1 MTILARTIFP
11 IALLAAFTAV
21 PALAQSKIA
30 TIDLKKVFDNYYK
43 TKLATQAIQDRRDD
57 LDKDYTSMAADFKKR
72 SDQYQQL
79 LSSANDQAVSQDE
92 RDKRRQSADD
102 LFKQLQD
109 SKAAIEQFERQ
120 AQVTISDQSQRM
132 RENILTEI
140 KKTVADKAKAAG
152 DALVF
157 DTAAQTING
166 TPSVIYSDGTNDL
179 TDDVLKQM
187 NASAP
192 PDLPQ
197 SSGPSVFMSTN
208 TLPYSDVPGGSPAP
222 SSP

>member
-1 MTILARTIFP
+1 MTILARTIFS

-21 PALAQSKIA
+21 PALAQNKIA

>member
-11 IALLAAFTAV
+11 IALLAVFTAV
-21 PALAQSKIA
+21 PALAQNKIA